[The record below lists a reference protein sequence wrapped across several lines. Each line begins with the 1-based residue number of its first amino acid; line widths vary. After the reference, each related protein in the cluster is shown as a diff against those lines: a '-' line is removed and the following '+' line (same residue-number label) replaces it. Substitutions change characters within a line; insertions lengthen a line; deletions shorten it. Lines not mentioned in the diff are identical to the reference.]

1 MKKGILIVSFGTT
14 YQKTRENNIDKIAET
29 VRMAYPDCE
38 IRQAYSSNQVRSIL
52 RKRDRIIIPNIKE
65 ALEQM
70 KESGTLHVR
79 ILPTHII
86 NGIEN
91 NKMKQIAEEYRHCFK
106 TMRIAGALLEK
117 DEDYDI
123 IAKALWDSL
132 KEIVNN
138 RIVIFMGHGSKH
150 SADSSYE
157 KLEQALREYSGCE
170 LYIATVEG
178 SITIEDVINKMNIS
192 NKNREKNQVVLIP
205 FMLVAGDHA
214 VNDMAGEK
222 DSFYSK
228 VKDEGY
234 ETVCILKGIGEYEKI
249 RDVYIQ
255 HLQETNGE

>member
-1 MKKGILIVSFGTT
+1 MKKGILVVSFGTT

-38 IRQAYSSNQVRSIL
+38 IRQAYSSSQVRNIL
-52 RKRDRIIIPNIKE
+52 RKRDRIIVPDTKE

-70 KESGTLHVR
+70 RESGICHVR

-86 NGIEN
+86 DGIEN
-91 NKMKQIAEEYRHCFK
+91 NIMKQTAEEYRHCFK
-106 TMRIAGALLEK
+106 TMSIAQALLEK
-117 DEDYDI
+117 DEDYEI
-123 IAKALWDSL
+123 TAKALWDSL
-132 KEIVNN
+132 KETINN

-157 KLEQALREYSGCE
+157 KLEQALRKYSGCE

-178 SITIEDVINKMNIS
+178 SITIEDVIDRMNKK
-192 NKNREKNQVVLIP
+192 NKNREKGQVVLIP

-228 VKDEGY
+228 LKDEGY
-234 ETVCILKGIGEYEKI
+234 ETECILKGIGEYEKI
-249 RDVYIQ
+249 REVYMQ
-255 HLQETNGE
+255 HLQNTNGE